1 MDEGDVKM
9 HDIVLLD
16 NDDQENSISNNNKK
30 KRSTITAT
38 KLYKDRMNGVA
49 QKKPIRP
56 SISPVTPSN
65 TPYVSQTW
73 KEYYEQIMKN
83 KEQTKIDLEWID
95 LSSRLQQTYTIYI
108 QEKSKTYVFESE
120 RNKAIIN
127 LLKESIPEDH
137 NSEKMRWKR
146 VYDLLLSLVVSGDK
160 LKIPFELYHKMLRE
174 LNMTINYLQS
184 VDKDEFE
191 DLKKF
196 FLDNCSK
203 MKDYVSHDI
212 LSKNQ
217 GVSMFLGL
225 TIHTVFDYVSQH
237 PMFDYVSQLQ
247 DIFIKE
253 SRSKHILRLIYLH
266 GVR

>member
-1 MDEGDVKM
+1 MEDDSEVKM
-9 HDIVLLD
+9 QDIVLLD
-16 NDDQENSISNNNKK
+16 NEDQENTTSNKK

-38 KLYKDRMNGVA
+38 NLYKDRIKGVA
-49 QKKPIRP
+49 QKKSIRP

-73 KEYYEQIMKN
+73 KKYYEQMMEN
-83 KEQTKIDLEWID
+83 KEQTKINLEWID

-108 QEKSKTYVFESE
+108 QEKSKTYVFETE

-127 LLKESIPEDH
+127 ILKQSIPEDH

-146 VYDLLLSLVVSGDK
+146 VYDLLLSLVISGEK
-160 LKIPFELYHKMLRE
+160 LTIPFELYHKMLRE

-191 DLKKF
+191 DFKNY

-203 MKDYVSHDI
+203 MTNSWYC
-212 LSKNQ
+212 
-217 GVSMFLGL
+217 
-225 TIHTVFDYVSQH
+225 
-237 PMFDYVSQLQ
+237 
-247 DIFIKE
+247 
-253 SRSKHILRLIYLH
+253 
-266 GVR
+266 

>member
-1 MDEGDVKM
+1 MDDSDVKM
-9 HDIVLLD
+9 QDMD
-16 NDDQENSISNNNKK
+16 NEDQENIISNNKK

-38 KLYKDRMNGVA
+38 NLYKDRMSGVA
-49 QKKPIRP
+49 QKKSIRP

-73 KEYYEQIMKN
+73 KKYYEQIMKN
-83 KEQTKIDLEWID
+83 KEQTKTDLEWID

-108 QEKSKTYVFESE
+108 QEKSKAYVFETE

-127 LLKESIPEDH
+127 ILKESIPEDH

-160 LKIPFELYHKMLRE
+160 LKISFELYHKMLRE

-191 DLKKF
+191 DLKKI

-203 MKDYVSHDI
+203 MK
-212 LSKNQ
+212 
-217 GVSMFLGL
+217 
-225 TIHTVFDYVSQH
+225 
-237 PMFDYVSQLQ
+237 
-247 DIFIKE
+247 
-253 SRSKHILRLIYLH
+253 
-266 GVR
+266 